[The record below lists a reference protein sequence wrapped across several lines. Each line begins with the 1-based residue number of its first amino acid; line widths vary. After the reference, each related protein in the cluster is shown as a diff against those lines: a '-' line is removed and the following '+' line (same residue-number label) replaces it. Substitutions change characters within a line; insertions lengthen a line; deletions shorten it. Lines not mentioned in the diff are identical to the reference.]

1 MKSLTKYTSVWS
13 TRLLEITQSCS
24 PLDRGALLSSRA
36 DVDTFGQWL
45 FFSREN
51 QNLSREKT
59 QNFAREKKNVPV
71 KNGKNCREIF
81 FLKIYPKRNK
91 NCEKQ
96 KYPVKKNLIF
106 ARESDFLPLKKPW
119 NTIKLPV
126 KKKVGR
132 GKSYKKAKKCPW
144 KKLTKWPKM
153 AFTGNFLFNGKKK
166 TLTFGAVCCVYF
178 KIVSM
183 FLVAEI

>member
-59 QNFAREKKNVPV
+59 QNFAREKLEKLAWN
-71 KNGKNCREIF
+71 F
-81 FLKIYPKRNK
+81 FP
-91 NCEKQ
+91 E
-96 KYPVKKNLIF
+96 NL
-106 ARESDFLPLKKPW
+106 P
-119 NTIKLPV
+119 
-126 KKKVGR
+126 KKK
-132 GKSYKKAKKCPW
+132 
-144 KKLTKWPKM
+144 
-153 AFTGNFLFNGKKK
+153 
-166 TLTFGAVCCVYF
+166 
-178 KIVSM
+178 
-183 FLVAEI
+183 